1 MQSWK
6 ETESFVWMFAD
17 AVRNPRLVA
26 AVLGVTGTGLLACA
40 PPAAAPLG
48 GAPVPA
54 VAIPS
59 TEFVAGHR
67 LIAFRWE
74 YVEGSSLTRGEGA
87 VRVAPPDSARLDLF
101 LGGFGSGAALLIGD
115 ELYAPLP
122 DAARN
127 IIPPPPM
134 LWAAFG
140 RFAVPGARDT
150 VVRAD
155 GDLIRADIGTGPVW
169 RATFTGNGLTRLEH
183 IAEGRI
189 REYVERDDTRVRYV
203 SNVAQRRLTLTIIR
217 DESVPPFDRSVWT
230 L

>member
-1 MQSWK
+1 VLK
-6 ETESFVWMFAD
+6 FTEALCSARGRIL
-17 AVRNPRLVA
+17 AA
-26 AVLGVTGTGLLACA
+26 AVTVGTVACG

-54 VAIPS
+54 LAMPS
-59 TEFVAGHR
+59 TGFTAGHL

-101 LGGFGSGAALLIGD
+101 LGGFGSGAAVLIGD
-115 ELYAPLP
+115 QLHAPLP

-127 IIPPPPM
+127 MIPPPPM

-140 RFAVPGARDT
+140 RLAVPAVGDT
-150 VVRAD
+150 TVRAD
-155 GDLIRADIGTGPVW
+155 GDLLRADIGTEPVW
-169 RATFTGNGLTRLEH
+169 RVTFTAGRLTRLEH
-183 IAEGRI
+183 IAGGRI
-189 REYVERDDTRVRYV
+189 QEYVERDDARVRYV

-217 DESVPPFDRSVWT
+217 DESVPPFDRSVWV